1 MPEAAEYSVR
11 EHLRD
16 DRPITIRAL
25 RPDDRA
31 GMLAAI
37 GRTSMQSLQRR
48 FFVPKKGFSE
58 QEMAF
63 FLNIDFDI
71 PCRTSSRKSLK
82 MDARSSPVADAI
94 SLVQPGQAE
103 IAFLVVDAYQGQG
116 IGTILMRHLAVLAR
130 DAGLKELVAEV
141 LPENTAMLKLFKKF
155 GFRPDCERIASGGPP
170 DAATALS
177 AEDPGGVRPALPQP
191 QQRAAIAV
199 AAGFLP
205 AHKTSGKA
213 AAIPSLP
220 LRVIDPFAKIEPD
233 DHIGGAMSLRLRF
246 ITERR
251 QRIRKG
257 AVGTIGNDRSCYHAR
272 SPQPETSHRQIAC
285 F

>member
-16 DRPITIRAL
+16 DRPIAIRAL

-63 FLNIDFDI
+63 FLNIDFESHVAIVAEVEEDGH
-71 PCRTSSRKSLK
+71 
-82 MDARSSPVADAI
+82 PVI
-94 SLVQPGQAE
+94 SGGGRYIVVQPGQAE
-103 IAFLVVDAYQGQG
+103 IAFVVVDAYQGQG

-130 DAGLKELVAEV
+130 NAGLKELIAEV

-155 GFRPDCERIASGGPP
+155 CFRT
-170 DAATALS
+170 DA
-177 AEDPGGVRPALPQP
+177 
-191 QQRAAIAV
+191 
-199 AAGFLP
+199 
-205 AHKTSGKA
+205 
-213 AAIPSLP
+213 
-220 LRVIDPFAKIEPD
+220 
-233 DHIGGAMSLRLRF
+233 
-246 ITERR
+246 
-251 QRIRKG
+251 KG
-257 AVGTIGNDRSCYHAR
+257 
-272 SPQPETSHRQIAC
+272 SPQVVHLTLQLR
-285 F
+285 

>member
-16 DRPITIRAL
+16 DRPIAIRAL

-63 FLNIDFDI
+63 FLNIDFESHVAIVAEVEEDGH
-71 PCRTSSRKSLK
+71 
-82 MDARSSPVADAI
+82 PVI
-94 SLVQPGQAE
+94 SGGGRYIVVQPGQAE
-103 IAFLVVDAYQGQG
+103 IAFVVVDAYQGQG

-130 DAGLKELVAEV
+130 NAGLKELVAEV

-155 GFRPDCERIASGGPP
+155 GFRT
-170 DAATALS
+170 DA
-177 AEDPGGVRPALPQP
+177 
-191 QQRAAIAV
+191 
-199 AAGFLP
+199 
-205 AHKTSGKA
+205 
-213 AAIPSLP
+213 
-220 LRVIDPFAKIEPD
+220 
-233 DHIGGAMSLRLRF
+233 
-246 ITERR
+246 
-251 QRIRKG
+251 KG
-257 AVGTIGNDRSCYHAR
+257 
-272 SPQPETSHRQIAC
+272 SPQVVHLTLQLR
-285 F
+285 

>member
-31 GMLAAI
+31 EMLAAI

-63 FLNIDFDI
+63 FLNIDFDNHVALVAEI
-71 PCRTSSRKSLK
+71 DEDGR
-82 MDARSSPVADAI
+82 PVIAGSGRYI
-94 SLVQPGQAE
+94 LVQPGQAE

-155 GFRPDCERIASGGPP
+155 GF
-170 DAATALS
+170 
-177 AEDPGGVRPALPQP
+177 
-191 QQRAAIAV
+191 QR
-199 AAGFLP
+199 G
-205 AHKTSGKA
+205 S
-213 AAIPSLP
+213 
-220 LRVIDPFAKIEPD
+220 
-233 DHIGGAMSLRLRF
+233 
-246 ITERR
+246 
-251 QRIRKG
+251 KG
-257 AVGTIGNDRSCYHAR
+257 
-272 SPQPETSHRQIAC
+272 SPQVVHLTLQLP
-285 F
+285 